1 MDHQPARAFRNPH
14 PHHEYDQAEARANEI
29 GQPPAMVRRKQL
41 GIEQHD
47 GGDRADRSTNP
58 ETSVDH
64 EIGPAAIARR
74 HQFLDR
80 RIDRGVFAADT
91 GAGQEAKQ
99 RITCHAPGQRR
110 RRGRRQIDRQRDE
123 EQFLASDAVRQP
135 AEAERAEHGTGEIR
149 AVGQPD
155 VEIRKL
161 QRRAFLQRTRQRA
174 CQRDLQP
181 VEDPGDAE
189 REHDAGVKAAPA
201 QPIEPRRY
209 AGLDDAIIVL
219 GQRRRSRGALIHC
232 RTTPYRFYIHRNW
245 TNEKRPGT
253 PQPQG
258 CLAELRQT

>member
-1 MDHQPARAFRNPH
+1 M
-14 PHHEYDQAEARANEI
+14 I
-29 GQPPAMVRRKQL
+29 GREQL

-47 GGDRADRSTNP
+47 GGDRAHRRANP
-58 ETSVDH
+58 ETAVDH

-80 RIDRGVFAADT
+80 RIDRGIFAADA

-110 RRGRRQIDRQRDE
+110 RRGRREIERQRDE
-123 EQFLASDAVRQP
+123 EQFLAPDPVGQP
-135 AEAERAEHGTGEIR
+135 AKAERAEHGAGEIG
-149 AVGQPD
+149 AVGKPD
-155 VEIRKL
+155 IEIRKL
-161 QRRAFLQRTRQRA
+161 QRRAFLQRARQRA

-189 REHDAGVKAAPA
+189 REHDTGVKAAPA

-219 GQRRRSRGALIHC
+219 LQRRGSRGTLTRR
-232 RTTPYRFYIHRNW
+232 RTTPYRFHIHRNW

-258 CLAELRQT
+258 YFAELRQT